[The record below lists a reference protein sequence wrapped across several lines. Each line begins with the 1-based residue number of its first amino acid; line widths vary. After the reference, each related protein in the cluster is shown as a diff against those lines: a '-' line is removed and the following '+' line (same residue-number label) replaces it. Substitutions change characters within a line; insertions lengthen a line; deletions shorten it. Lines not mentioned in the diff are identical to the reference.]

1 MRPIDSIVS
10 KFRVQKPTSNLADN
24 PAVLKHPEDMP
35 KLTSCLRC
43 RKLKKKCDKSTPH
56 CLNCEN
62 ANEECT
68 YVKRKPRQ
76 SKNGKTTTLESSL
89 DPPSPMVNETF
100 TGFSYLNQSQPN
112 DLFRHIPSATT
123 NTSTTTSNVVAA
135 VPPTTNT
142 SESVSSS
149 RSHTP
154 PILNSIDARA
164 PNFHSYPKQI
174 SKVLISAVGIKT
186 NSNVSIIPP
195 IVDKDLLTS
204 IIGLFMQHNYRI
216 CPVIHKK
223 EFLENFQKLFKEDGI
238 VDLDSHHDP
247 YELYMVLAVGST
259 GLERT
264 GIISRDK
271 KLSEYFV
278 SMALSHVHN
287 NLSTNSLTNVR
298 NLTLLALYSFFNPA
312 EYTSWEIMG
321 KLTRLA
327 IHLGMNHKI
336 LDQDARNLSSKEIEM
351 RSRLFWSVYNI
362 DRLSS
367 VSLGR
372 PVALQDDDINVPF
385 PQVLEED
392 ETEDIAVNRLVINLR
407 RLEGKILRRV
417 HSVNIYKNFI
427 NKDKLQEEVCQEI
440 LSDLRKEIEDW
451 YYQVK
456 SVDNAN
462 TSVRQSVSFHLLVPW
477 YTARYNHLLILLYR
491 PSYLNPRPSQ
501 DLLDILGKSC
511 LETLSYTYKL
521 FKAKLLPLNWTTLYR
536 FLMVCTTILYCL
548 CKWAIDLMES
558 KTEICYCIEIF
569 QAFGSDWIVAK
580 KCAEVFRKI
589 ENKLLEI
596 TLSDGHVSDMDN
608 LSKEL
613 LGASSSY
620 HEILNVH
627 SVDLCIDTDFMYNF

>member
-1 MRPIDSIVS
+1 MIPPQPTVT
-10 KFRVQKPTSNLADN
+10 KFRVKKPTVKSTPNSEQIQDIS
-24 PAVLKHPEDMP
+24 

-43 RKLKKKCDKSTPH
+43 RKLKKKCDKVTPE
-56 CLNCEN
+56 CLNCDK
-62 ANEECT
+62 AGEECT
-68 YVKRKPRQ
+68 YVPRKQRRV
-76 SKNGKTTTLESSL
+76 KNDTKSQPLNGNESIELLSSRSTDFSYSTQPQGLQQPATTITPIQEPLSL
-89 DPPSPMVNETF
+89 SPPSNF
-100 TGFSYLNQSQPN
+100 FSHFS
-112 DLFRHIPSATT
+112 TT
-123 NTSTTTSNVVAA
+123 NTPSTGSI
-135 VPPTTNT
+135 
-142 SESVSSS
+142 SSS

-186 NSNVSIIPP
+186 NSNISIIPP
-195 IVDKDLLTS
+195 IADKELLTS
-204 IIGLFMQHNYRI
+204 IIGAFLQHNYRV
-216 CPVIHKK
+216 CPLIYKK
-223 EFLENFQKLFKEDGI
+223 EFLGKFQKLFSDNS
-238 VDLDSHHDP
+238 VADLESYDDP
-247 YELYMVLAVGST
+247 FELYMVLAIGST

-271 KLSEYFV
+271 KISEYFV
-278 SMALSHVHN
+278 SMALTHVHN
-287 NLSTNSLTNVR
+287 NLSTNDLVNVR
-298 NLTLLALYSFFNPA
+298 NLTLLAVYSFFNPA

-321 KLTRLA
+321 KVTRLA
-327 IHLGMNHKI
+327 IHLGMNHKVP
-336 LDQDARNLSSKEIEM
+336 DFDSKNLTAQQLEM
-351 RSRLFWSVYNI
+351 RYRLFWSVYNL

-372 PVALQDDDINVPF
+372 PVAIHDDDINVPF
-385 PQVLEED
+385 PQILDDD
-392 ETEDIAVNRLVINLR
+392 ETEDIAVNRLIINLR
-407 RLEGKILRRV
+407 KLEGTVLRKV
-417 HSVNIYKNFI
+417 HSVNIYKNFA
-427 NKDKLQEEVCQEI
+427 NTAKLQDEVCQVI
-440 LSDLRKEIEDW
+440 LSDLRQEIEAW
-451 YYQVK
+451 YDQAK
-456 SVDNAN
+456 SLDRAN
-462 TSVRQSVSFHLLVPW
+462 TSARHSVSFHVLIPW
-477 YTARYNHLLILLYR
+477 YAARYHHLLILLYR
-491 PSYLNPRPSQ
+491 PSYLNPHPSQ
-501 DLLDILGKSC
+501 DLLDTLGKSC
-511 LETLSYTYKL
+511 LETLAYTYKL

-580 KCAEVFRKI
+580 KCAEVFKKI

-627 SVDLCIDTDFMYNF
+627 SVDLCIDSEFMYKF